1 MTTYESE
8 IKTIL
13 SDSKMVFAKLSDLNN
28 LAILKEKLP
37 AESGVS
43 EMTYDRD
50 TVSFSVNPV
59 GKITLRIVE
68 RVEYKTIKLE
78 AENSPIAFNLWI
90 QLVEKAEND
99 TKLKVTLK
107 AELPMMIKMMLGS
120 KLQNFI
126 DQFANGLTKIEY

>member
-13 SDSKMVFAKLSDLNN
+13 FDSKMVFAKLSDLNN
-28 LAILKEKLP
+28 LAVLKEKVP
-37 AESGVS
+37 PESGVS
-43 EMTYDRD
+43 EMTYDMD
-50 TVSFSVNPV
+50 TVSFNVNPV

-68 RVEYKTIKLE
+68 RTEYKTIKFE

-90 QLVEKAEND
+90 QLVEKSENE

-107 AELPMMIKMMLGS
+107 ADLPMMIKMMLGS
-120 KLQNFI
+120 KLQDFI

>member
-28 LAILKEKLP
+28 LAILKNKVP

-50 TVSFSVNPV
+50 TVSFNINSA

-90 QLVEKAEND
+90 QLVEKAEKD

-107 AELPMMIKMMLGS
+107 ADLPMMIKMMLGS
-120 KLQNFI
+120 KLQDFI

>member
-28 LAILKEKLP
+28 LATLKDKVP
-37 AESGVS
+37 ADSGVS
-43 EMTYDRD
+43 EMTYDTD
-50 TVSFSVNPV
+50 TVSFNVNAI

-68 RVEYKTIKLE
+68 RVEYKTIKFE

-107 AELPMMIKMMLGS
+107 ADLPMMIKMMLGS
-120 KLQNFI
+120 KLQDFI

>member
-1 MTTYESE
+1 
-8 IKTIL
+8 
-13 SDSKMVFAKLSDLNN
+13 MVFAKLSDLNN

>member
-28 LAILKEKLP
+28 LAILKDKVP

-50 TVSFSVNPV
+50 TVSFNINPA

-107 AELPMMIKMMLGS
+107 ADLPMMIKMMLGS
-120 KLQNFI
+120 KLQDFI